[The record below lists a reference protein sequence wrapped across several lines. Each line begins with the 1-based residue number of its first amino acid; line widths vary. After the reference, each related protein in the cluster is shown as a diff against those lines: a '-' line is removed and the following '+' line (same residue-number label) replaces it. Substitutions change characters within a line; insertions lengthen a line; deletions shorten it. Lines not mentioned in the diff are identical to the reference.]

1 MSKIL
6 RISDEAYSKL
16 HQITKNTGLSNQDVI
31 DRALENLERET
42 FLKQANE
49 AYAAM
54 KKDPKQWREH
64 LEEIALWEATLADGL
79 EDE

>member
-6 RISDEAYSKL
+6 RVSDEAYSKL
-16 HQITKNTGLSNQDVI
+16 TQITKNTGLSNQDVI
-31 DRALENLERET
+31 DKALENLERET

-54 KKDPKQWREH
+54 KKDPKQWQEH
-64 LEEIALWEATLADGL
+64 LEEIAVWEATLADGL

>member
-6 RISDEAYSKL
+6 RVSDEAYSKL
-16 HQITKNTGLSNQDVI
+16 AQITKSTGLSNQDVI
-31 DRALENLERET
+31 NKALENLERET

-54 KKDPKQWREH
+54 KKDPKQWQEH
-64 LEEIALWEATLADGL
+64 LEEIAVWEATLADGL

>member
-6 RISDEAYSKL
+6 RVSDEAYSKL
-16 HQITKNTGLSNQDVI
+16 TQITKNTGLSNQDVI
-31 DRALENLERET
+31 DKALENLERET

-54 KKDPKQWREH
+54 KKDPKQWQEH
-64 LEEIALWEATLADGL
+64 LEEIAVWEATLSDGL

>member
-6 RISDEAYSKL
+6 RVSDEAFSKID
-16 HQITKNTGLSNQDVI
+16 QIAINTGFSKQDII
-31 DRALENLERET
+31 DKALYNLEKET

-64 LEEIALWEATLADGL
+64 QEEIALWESTLADGL
-79 EDE
+79 KDE

>member
-6 RISDEAYSKL
+6 RISDEAYTKL
-16 HQITKNTGLSNQDVI
+16 HQITKNTGLSNQEVI
-31 DRALENLERET
+31 NEALKNLEKET

-64 LEEIALWEATLADGL
+64 QEEIALWETTLSDGL

>member
-6 RISDEAYSKL
+6 RVSDEAYSKL
-16 HQITKNTGLSNQDVI
+16 TQITKNTGLSNQDVI
-31 DRALENLERET
+31 DKALENLERET
-42 FLKQANE
+42 FLKRANE

-54 KKDPKQWREH
+54 KKDPKQWQEH
-64 LEEIALWEATLADGL
+64 LEEIAVWEATLADGL